1 MKQLQTVERLAAD
14 GAGISQKC
22 NRVSGEAAGLVAR
35 GRKDERF
42 PGKSFD
48 GAVRL
53 DDLRLDCHG
62 LDRKYCGW
70 NSKLYPAAA
79 CRWKIQAF
87 LLVTFF

>member
-1 MKQLQTVERLAAD
+1 MKQLKTVERLATD

-22 NRVSGEAAGLVAR
+22 NRVSGEAAGLVAC

-42 PGKSFD
+42 PGNSFD

-53 DDLRLDCHG
+53 DDLRLGCHG
-62 LDRKYCGW
+62 LDRKCCGW
-70 NSKLYPAAA
+70 SPKLYPAAA
-79 CRWKIQAF
+79 WSWKIEAF